1 MPKLT
6 CNLFSVQGAVAKG
19 NAVEFGPNDC
29 CIWDENGKGPLADKL
44 LISTR
49 LLSCYHWVRLSSV
62 ISLHR
67 RPKLTFRESEEL
79 IIYLFI

>member
-1 MPKLT
+1 MLYVPKLT

-44 LISTR
+44 LLST
-49 LLSCYHWVRLSSV
+49 LGT
-62 ISLHR
+62 
-67 RPKLTFRESEEL
+67 PQFRHL
-79 IIYLFI
+79 IATCGINVLDM